1 MVCPRCGNAVSLTAG
16 RFCPGCG
23 AGIAVGVLTP
33 PPTGSTT
40 PLGQTTDT
48 GPLARLSE
56 TDTDTGIPPVES
68 DATIFVIPQAGEKTP
83 FAAPPDPDGTIFV
96 IPQAGEKTTFAAPPD
111 PDGTMFVPATGP
123 PKAVSRYEPPKA
135 YAPPTV
141 PSDTPESEPK
151 QDGPLSMGQSF
162 GTRYHIIRVLG
173 VGGMGAVYQA
183 WDSELG
189 VAVAIKVVR
198 PEITADP
205 ASAADMERRFKRE
218 LVLARQVTHKNVVRI
233 HDMGEI
239 DGIKYI
245 TMPYVEGA
253 DLSTV
258 LREQGRL
265 PIPKTLRIIRSVVS
279 GLAAAHAAGVVHRD
293 LKPANIMIDAT
304 DEALI
309 MDFGIARSTGMPTG
323 GKMPGATTIVE
334 GLKVAMSVPEATV
347 MGAVV
352 GTVEY
357 MAPEQAKGVAVDQRA
372 DVYALGLI
380 IYDMLAA
387 RSRAALAKNPIA
399 ELKARMEQAPPPIKS
414 IVPEVPAPLDAL
426 VSRCL
431 EPDPAKRYQTTIDLE
446 QALDQLDENGELIP
460 IKRVFGVRVMASVI
474 VFALAIAG
482 AVWWYAR
489 TLIPPAQH
497 EPVAVVIADTQ
508 NNTNDPAWDGVLEP
522 MLRRVLEDAA
532 FISAYDRTGISR
544 TLGVRPPAKL
554 DEAAAREIAVN
565 QGLGVV
571 LSGTIDRQGNG
582 FALSV
587 KAAQAVTGEVITTA
601 KGRAS
606 NNEEVLGTATKLMT
620 TVRKALG
627 DRTSA
632 SAQLFAMAPV
642 SATSLEV
649 IRQYAAAREA
659 VANNRLEE
667 ARAGYLKTVELDP
680 KFGIGYQALA
690 SLSQNLGNLQ
700 DADKYINEA
709 LRHLDGMLER
719 ERYITR
725 GLFDFLTGDYQQCV
739 KEYGELLSRYPVD
752 VAAHNNLAVC
762 MTYLR
767 KMPDALDEM
776 RRVVQLVPKQPF
788 FRVNLALYASY
799 ASDFPTGEREARAIV
814 EPDARGVLALGFAQ
828 IGQGQ
833 LAQATETYQKLTT
846 IDALGASSGT
856 SGLGD
861 IAIFQG
867 RFSEAVHILEQGASA
882 DLTAKN
888 ADRAA
893 VKFTS
898 VAYAQ
903 VSRGQMQPAIA
914 AAEKALANSR
924 VVKIRYLAGRTFVDA
939 GEIAKARLLIDD
951 LAGELQ
957 AEPQAYAKL
966 IEGQIAL
973 KSGNARQAIKVL
985 LEANGLFDTWIGH
998 FDLGRAYFDSGA
1010 FPQADAEFE
1019 RCIKRR
1025 GEAISLFLDE
1035 DPTYGYFPHVY
1046 YYQGRVREELKTER
1060 FKEAYREYLNIRGN
1074 STEDPLLKEV
1084 RRRAG

>member
-1 MVCPRCGNAVSLTAG
+1 MVCPRCGKEVSLSAG
-16 RFCPGCG
+16 SFCPGCG

-33 PPTGSTT
+33 PPTGSITPVDLTT
-40 PLGQTTDT
+40 VT
-48 GPLARLSE
+48 GPFAPQSE
-56 TDTDTGIPPVES
+56 PDTATDIPPIES
-68 DATIFVIPQAGEKTP
+68 DATIFVIPN
-83 FAAPPDPDGTIFV
+83 
-96 IPQAGEKTTFAAPPD
+96 AGEKTTFAAPAAPAD
-111 PDGTMFVPATGP
+111 PDRTIFTPATGP
-123 PKAVSRYEPPKA
+123 SKAASRFEPPKA

-460 IKRVFGVRVMASVI
+460 IKRVFGVRVMAAV
-474 VFALAIAG
+474 VTLALVVLGAG
-482 AVWWYAR
+482 WWYAR
-489 TLIPPAQH
+489 TLLPPAQH
-497 EPVAVVIADTQ
+497 DPVSVIIADFQ
-508 NNTNDPAWDGVLEP
+508 NATNDPTFDHTLEP
-522 MLRRVLEDAA
+522 VLKLALEGAG
-532 FISAYDRTGISR
+532 FISAYDRIGIRR
-544 TLGVRPPAKL
+544 TMDVKPPDKL
-554 DEAAAREIAVN
+554 DERAASELAAK
-565 QGLGVV
+565 QGVGIV
-571 LSGTIDRQGNG
+571 LAGSIEKQAGGYIV
-582 FALSV
+582 SV
-587 KAAQAVTGEVITTA
+587 KATEAVTGKVITTA
-601 KGRAS
+601 TNRAS
-606 NNEEVLGTATKLMT
+606 SKEQVLSAATKLANN
-620 TVRKALG
+620 VRQALG
-627 DRTSA
+627 DDTSD
-632 SAQLFAMAPV
+632 SKQLFAMDTV
-642 SATSLEV
+642 TATSLEV
-649 IRQYAAAREA
+649 VRNYAAAMDALSYSRF
-659 VANNRLEE
+659 EE
-667 ARAGYLKTVELDP
+667 AGAGFAKAIELDP
-680 KFGIGYQALA
+680 NFGLGYAGMAVAARNQDRM
-690 SLSQNLGNLQ
+690 Q
-700 DADKYINEA
+700 DAQKYIKEA
-709 LRHLDGMLER
+709 VRHLDGMTER
-719 ERYITR
+719 ERLRTR
-725 GLFDFLTGDYQQCV
+725 GLAFEWTSDYQACV
-739 KEYGELLSRYPVD
+739 KEFSDLIEKYSAD
-752 VAAHNNLAVC
+752 VMARNNLAVC
-762 MTYLR
+762 LTYLR
-767 KMPDALDEM
+767 ELPKAIEEM
-776 RRVVQLVPKQPF
+776 RQAIKILPNRTLF
-788 FRVNLALYASY
+788 HENLAIYSAY
-799 ASDFPTGEREARAIV
+799 ASDFQAAEQEARAI
-814 EPDARGVLALGFAQ
+814 EKPSLFGLLPLAFAQ
-828 IGQGQ
+828 LLKGE
-833 LAQATETYQKLTT
+833 LPQAAETYRSLSKFDQ
-846 IDALGASSGT
+846 LGASYAA

-861 IAIFQG
+861 LAIYVG
-867 RFSEAVHILEQGASA
+867 RYAEAVKILTDGSATDLASN
-882 DLTAKN
+882 D

-893 VKFTS
+893 SKFTHL
-898 VAYAQ
+898 AYAQ
-903 VSRGQMQPAIA
+903 LLRQQKAAAIA
-914 AAEKALANSR
+914 AADRALTLSQAP
-924 VVKIRYLAGRTFVDA
+924 KIRFLSARVYVEAGVPT
-939 GEIAKARLLIDD
+939 KARAQAASLGAD
-951 LAGELQ
+951 LQ
-957 AEPQAYAKL
+957 AEPQAYSK
-966 IEGQIAL
+966 IVEGEAAL
-973 KSGNARQAIKVL
+973 KAGNARQAVTL
-985 LEANGLFDTWIGH
+985 LTEANKIFDTWMGH
-998 FDLGRAYFDSGA
+998 FDLGRAYLAANA
-1010 FPQADAEFE
+1010 FTQADSEFD

-1025 GEAISLFLDE
+1025 GETLALFLDE
-1035 DPTYGYFPHVY
+1035 EPTSGYLPTVY
-1046 YYQGRVREELKTER
+1046 YYRGRVREGLKSEG
-1060 FKEAYREYLNIRGN
+1060 FAESYRTYLAIRGE
-1074 STEDPLLKEV
+1074 SKEDTLAAELRNKKF
-1084 RRRAG
+1084 